1 VSGHYLKSNDIP
13 PMQAAIDEP
22 AEVAGREP
30 SEIKRIVNVM
40 ALEGDPASWA
50 DELRGIAALGFQTL
64 LVGVPRTRRSAS
76 SGGSARTSRPSCVT
90 PPSDPFAAAST
101 GCVP

>member
-1 VSGHYLKSNDIP
+1 MSGHYLKSNDIP

-50 DELRGIAALGFQTL
+50 DELRRIAALGFQTL
-64 LVGVPRTRRSAS
+64 LVGVPTDAPLDFIRRLGEDIAPQL
-76 SGGSARTSRPSCVT
+76 R
-90 PPSDPFAAAST
+90 DAA
-101 GCVP
+101 V